1 MQLER
6 YFIYLY
12 LHDDKEEAVPQGD
25 SLKLYKELQERQE
38 IVKRVAD
45 MEQMEQY
52 AFMKQEIT
60 DVKNC
65 LAMGLYTMS
74 GTAFQELAENRMQY
88 FASAYQANCVI
99 SEEIAKRELQLRG
112 NKEQIRAGF
121 LEYFRTDIL
130 AGIPTENLQTFREK
144 VQKCMENDKLC
155 DAVQDFDTLLGAVS
169 SDDLSAEERQGA
181 AVTRKDLEK
190 LIAGSNQEFL
200 KEYNQLDDKQRQL
213 FALTLM
219 IPGQFL
225 ASERLAGAK
234 LVLKDMGEDANAVQN
249 LKEQIQHYIRNEVF
263 KPEIQYGMVVE
274 RLSRGSGIVNKNI
287 FENAMTFTKL
297 CITQHRNNR
306 PKNWDRLNGRAG
318 FLNEELMLVQDEKQ
332 NQRKELVKQE
342 VASPREWLE
351 VLRKLA
357 AEDGQEEMKQVLEK
371 LDADRCKR
379 LVVLLQKRTILD
391 EPVKPEKFYNFH
403 DYVAKN
409 RRQIVFGSKDNAE
422 TSGSSQEIQVLK
434 EQIARLSSE
443 NSALKEQLA
452 SQDKGQGGGSLQK
465 KLCTVLLDGTL
476 EDVVAVQ
483 NDMNDNVLKAENIA
497 KIANAAVQ
505 SMSELGEIT
514 DSITSSLNDI
524 MESANKSRDTATVLH
539 KSVDDISNV
548 IELIKAV
555 SDQIN
560 LLALNAAIEAA
571 RAGEHGRGFA
581 VVADEVRKLA
591 EKTQKA
597 TSEVEMNINLLKQN
611 ANEMFTQSEQVEK
624 VSTDSS
630 AHITRFTEQFDK
642 LREQAHASSANS
654 AAIVSET
661 FVSLVKLDHVVFKLN
676 GYKEIFSHS
685 GKKLSDQFNCRLGK
699 WVAGDGR
706 KRFGTNVMFPQIN
719 DPHQRVHENM
729 NEAIELSARHD
740 ESYYDKIISCCQN
753 AEGGSRQLFEV
764 FKEMIAISRNNNEM
778 LAQTF
783 DETPAQ

>member
-1 MQLER
+1 M
-6 YFIYLY
+6 
-12 LHDDKEEAVPQGD
+12 
-25 SLKLYKELQERQE
+25 
-38 IVKRVAD
+38 
-45 MEQMEQY
+45 
-52 AFMKQEIT
+52 
-60 DVKNC
+60 
-65 LAMGLYTMS
+65 
-74 GTAFQELAENRMQY
+74 
-88 FASAYQANCVI
+88 
-99 SEEIAKRELQLRG
+99 
-112 NKEQIRAGF
+112 
-121 LEYFRTDIL
+121 
-130 AGIPTENLQTFREK
+130 
-144 VQKCMENDKLC
+144 
-155 DAVQDFDTLLGAVS
+155 
-169 SDDLSAEERQGA
+169 
-181 AVTRKDLEK
+181 
-190 LIAGSNQEFL
+190 
-200 KEYNQLDDKQRQL
+200 
-213 FALTLM
+213 
-219 IPGQFL
+219 
-225 ASERLAGAK
+225 
-234 LVLKDMGEDANAVQN
+234 
-249 LKEQIQHYIRNEVF
+249 
-263 KPEIQYGMVVE
+263 
-274 RLSRGSGIVNKNI
+274 
-287 FENAMTFTKL
+287 
-297 CITQHRNNR
+297 
-306 PKNWDRLNGRAG
+306 
-318 FLNEELMLVQDEKQ
+318 
-332 NQRKELVKQE
+332 
-342 VASPREWLE
+342 
-351 VLRKLA
+351 
-357 AEDGQEEMKQVLEK
+357 
-371 LDADRCKR
+371 
-379 LVVLLQKRTILD
+379 
-391 EPVKPEKFYNFH
+391 
-403 DYVAKN
+403 
-409 RRQIVFGSKDNAE
+409 FGSKDNAE

-452 SQDKGQGGGSLQK
+452 NQDKGQGGGSLQK
-465 KLCTVLLDGTL
+465 NLSPVLLDGTL

-497 KIANAAVQ
+497 KISNAAVQ

-661 FVSLVKLDHVVFKLN
+661 FVSLVKLDHIVFKLN
-676 GYKEIFSHS
+676 GYKEIFTHS

-740 ESYYDKIISCCQN
+740 ESYYDKIISCCQT
-753 AEGGSRQLFEV
+753 AEDGSRQLFEV
-764 FKEMIAISRNNNEM
+764 FKEMIAISRNNNGM
-778 LAQTF
+778 LAPTF

>member
-1 MQLER
+1 M
-6 YFIYLY
+6 
-12 LHDDKEEAVPQGD
+12 
-25 SLKLYKELQERQE
+25 
-38 IVKRVAD
+38 
-45 MEQMEQY
+45 
-52 AFMKQEIT
+52 
-60 DVKNC
+60 
-65 LAMGLYTMS
+65 
-74 GTAFQELAENRMQY
+74 
-88 FASAYQANCVI
+88 
-99 SEEIAKRELQLRG
+99 
-112 NKEQIRAGF
+112 
-121 LEYFRTDIL
+121 
-130 AGIPTENLQTFREK
+130 
-144 VQKCMENDKLC
+144 
-155 DAVQDFDTLLGAVS
+155 
-169 SDDLSAEERQGA
+169 
-181 AVTRKDLEK
+181 
-190 LIAGSNQEFL
+190 
-200 KEYNQLDDKQRQL
+200 
-213 FALTLM
+213 
-219 IPGQFL
+219 
-225 ASERLAGAK
+225 
-234 LVLKDMGEDANAVQN
+234 
-249 LKEQIQHYIRNEVF
+249 
-263 KPEIQYGMVVE
+263 
-274 RLSRGSGIVNKNI
+274 
-287 FENAMTFTKL
+287 
-297 CITQHRNNR
+297 
-306 PKNWDRLNGRAG
+306 
-318 FLNEELMLVQDEKQ
+318 
-332 NQRKELVKQE
+332 
-342 VASPREWLE
+342 
-351 VLRKLA
+351 
-357 AEDGQEEMKQVLEK
+357 
-371 LDADRCKR
+371 
-379 LVVLLQKRTILD
+379 
-391 EPVKPEKFYNFH
+391 
-403 DYVAKN
+403 
-409 RRQIVFGSKDNAE
+409 FGSKDNAE

-465 KLCTVLLDGTL
+465 NLSTVLLNGTL

-497 KIANAAVQ
+497 KISNAAVQ

-630 AHITRFTEQFDK
+630 THITRFTEQFDK

-740 ESYYDKIISCCQN
+740 ESCYDKIVSCCQN

-764 FKEMIAISRNNNEM
+764 FKEMIAISRNNNGM
-778 LAQTF
+778 LAPTF

>member
-1 MQLER
+1 M
-6 YFIYLY
+6 
-12 LHDDKEEAVPQGD
+12 
-25 SLKLYKELQERQE
+25 
-38 IVKRVAD
+38 
-45 MEQMEQY
+45 
-52 AFMKQEIT
+52 
-60 DVKNC
+60 
-65 LAMGLYTMS
+65 
-74 GTAFQELAENRMQY
+74 
-88 FASAYQANCVI
+88 
-99 SEEIAKRELQLRG
+99 
-112 NKEQIRAGF
+112 
-121 LEYFRTDIL
+121 
-130 AGIPTENLQTFREK
+130 
-144 VQKCMENDKLC
+144 
-155 DAVQDFDTLLGAVS
+155 
-169 SDDLSAEERQGA
+169 
-181 AVTRKDLEK
+181 
-190 LIAGSNQEFL
+190 
-200 KEYNQLDDKQRQL
+200 
-213 FALTLM
+213 
-219 IPGQFL
+219 
-225 ASERLAGAK
+225 
-234 LVLKDMGEDANAVQN
+234 
-249 LKEQIQHYIRNEVF
+249 
-263 KPEIQYGMVVE
+263 
-274 RLSRGSGIVNKNI
+274 
-287 FENAMTFTKL
+287 
-297 CITQHRNNR
+297 
-306 PKNWDRLNGRAG
+306 
-318 FLNEELMLVQDEKQ
+318 
-332 NQRKELVKQE
+332 
-342 VASPREWLE
+342 
-351 VLRKLA
+351 
-357 AEDGQEEMKQVLEK
+357 
-371 LDADRCKR
+371 
-379 LVVLLQKRTILD
+379 
-391 EPVKPEKFYNFH
+391 
-403 DYVAKN
+403 
-409 RRQIVFGSKDNAE
+409 FGSKDNAE

-465 KLCTVLLDGTL
+465 NLSPVLLDGTL

-497 KIANAAVQ
+497 KISNAAVQ

-661 FVSLVKLDHVVFKLN
+661 FVSLVKLDHIVFKLN
-676 GYKEIFSHS
+676 GYKEIFTHS

-740 ESYYDKIISCCQN
+740 ESYYDKIISCCQT

-778 LAQTF
+778 LAPTF

>member
-1 MQLER
+1 M
-6 YFIYLY
+6 
-12 LHDDKEEAVPQGD
+12 
-25 SLKLYKELQERQE
+25 
-38 IVKRVAD
+38 
-45 MEQMEQY
+45 
-52 AFMKQEIT
+52 
-60 DVKNC
+60 
-65 LAMGLYTMS
+65 
-74 GTAFQELAENRMQY
+74 
-88 FASAYQANCVI
+88 
-99 SEEIAKRELQLRG
+99 
-112 NKEQIRAGF
+112 
-121 LEYFRTDIL
+121 
-130 AGIPTENLQTFREK
+130 
-144 VQKCMENDKLC
+144 
-155 DAVQDFDTLLGAVS
+155 
-169 SDDLSAEERQGA
+169 
-181 AVTRKDLEK
+181 
-190 LIAGSNQEFL
+190 
-200 KEYNQLDDKQRQL
+200 
-213 FALTLM
+213 
-219 IPGQFL
+219 
-225 ASERLAGAK
+225 
-234 LVLKDMGEDANAVQN
+234 
-249 LKEQIQHYIRNEVF
+249 
-263 KPEIQYGMVVE
+263 
-274 RLSRGSGIVNKNI
+274 
-287 FENAMTFTKL
+287 
-297 CITQHRNNR
+297 
-306 PKNWDRLNGRAG
+306 
-318 FLNEELMLVQDEKQ
+318 
-332 NQRKELVKQE
+332 
-342 VASPREWLE
+342 
-351 VLRKLA
+351 
-357 AEDGQEEMKQVLEK
+357 
-371 LDADRCKR
+371 
-379 LVVLLQKRTILD
+379 
-391 EPVKPEKFYNFH
+391 
-403 DYVAKN
+403 
-409 RRQIVFGSKDNAE
+409 FGSKDNAE

-465 KLCTVLLDGTL
+465 NLSPVLLDGTL

-497 KIANAAVQ
+497 KISNAAVQ

-654 AAIVSET
+654 VAIVSET
-661 FVSLVKLDHVVFKLN
+661 FVSLVKLDHIVFKLN
-676 GYKEIFSHS
+676 GYKEIFTHS

-740 ESYYDKIISCCQN
+740 ESYYDKIISCCQT
-753 AEGGSRQLFEV
+753 AEDGSRQLFEV
-764 FKEMIAISRNNNEM
+764 FKEMIAINRNNNGM
-778 LAQTF
+778 LAPTF

>member
-1 MQLER
+1 M
-6 YFIYLY
+6 
-12 LHDDKEEAVPQGD
+12 
-25 SLKLYKELQERQE
+25 
-38 IVKRVAD
+38 
-45 MEQMEQY
+45 
-52 AFMKQEIT
+52 
-60 DVKNC
+60 
-65 LAMGLYTMS
+65 
-74 GTAFQELAENRMQY
+74 
-88 FASAYQANCVI
+88 
-99 SEEIAKRELQLRG
+99 
-112 NKEQIRAGF
+112 
-121 LEYFRTDIL
+121 
-130 AGIPTENLQTFREK
+130 
-144 VQKCMENDKLC
+144 
-155 DAVQDFDTLLGAVS
+155 
-169 SDDLSAEERQGA
+169 
-181 AVTRKDLEK
+181 
-190 LIAGSNQEFL
+190 
-200 KEYNQLDDKQRQL
+200 
-213 FALTLM
+213 
-219 IPGQFL
+219 
-225 ASERLAGAK
+225 
-234 LVLKDMGEDANAVQN
+234 
-249 LKEQIQHYIRNEVF
+249 
-263 KPEIQYGMVVE
+263 
-274 RLSRGSGIVNKNI
+274 
-287 FENAMTFTKL
+287 
-297 CITQHRNNR
+297 
-306 PKNWDRLNGRAG
+306 
-318 FLNEELMLVQDEKQ
+318 
-332 NQRKELVKQE
+332 
-342 VASPREWLE
+342 
-351 VLRKLA
+351 
-357 AEDGQEEMKQVLEK
+357 
-371 LDADRCKR
+371 
-379 LVVLLQKRTILD
+379 
-391 EPVKPEKFYNFH
+391 
-403 DYVAKN
+403 
-409 RRQIVFGSKDNAE
+409 FGSKDNAE

-452 SQDKGQGGGSLQK
+452 NQDKGQGGGSLQK

-497 KIANAAVQ
+497 KISNAAVQ

-740 ESYYDKIISCCQN
+740 ESYYDKIISCCQT
-753 AEGGSRQLFEV
+753 AEDGSRQLFEV
-764 FKEMIAISRNNNEM
+764 FKEMIAINRNNNGM
-778 LAQTF
+778 LAPTF

>member
-1 MQLER
+1 M
-6 YFIYLY
+6 
-12 LHDDKEEAVPQGD
+12 
-25 SLKLYKELQERQE
+25 
-38 IVKRVAD
+38 
-45 MEQMEQY
+45 
-52 AFMKQEIT
+52 
-60 DVKNC
+60 
-65 LAMGLYTMS
+65 
-74 GTAFQELAENRMQY
+74 
-88 FASAYQANCVI
+88 
-99 SEEIAKRELQLRG
+99 
-112 NKEQIRAGF
+112 
-121 LEYFRTDIL
+121 
-130 AGIPTENLQTFREK
+130 
-144 VQKCMENDKLC
+144 
-155 DAVQDFDTLLGAVS
+155 
-169 SDDLSAEERQGA
+169 
-181 AVTRKDLEK
+181 
-190 LIAGSNQEFL
+190 
-200 KEYNQLDDKQRQL
+200 
-213 FALTLM
+213 
-219 IPGQFL
+219 
-225 ASERLAGAK
+225 
-234 LVLKDMGEDANAVQN
+234 
-249 LKEQIQHYIRNEVF
+249 
-263 KPEIQYGMVVE
+263 
-274 RLSRGSGIVNKNI
+274 
-287 FENAMTFTKL
+287 
-297 CITQHRNNR
+297 
-306 PKNWDRLNGRAG
+306 
-318 FLNEELMLVQDEKQ
+318 
-332 NQRKELVKQE
+332 
-342 VASPREWLE
+342 
-351 VLRKLA
+351 
-357 AEDGQEEMKQVLEK
+357 
-371 LDADRCKR
+371 
-379 LVVLLQKRTILD
+379 
-391 EPVKPEKFYNFH
+391 
-403 DYVAKN
+403 
-409 RRQIVFGSKDNAE
+409 FGSKDNAE

-452 SQDKGQGGGSLQK
+452 NQDKGQGGGSLQK
-465 KLCTVLLDGTL
+465 NLSPVLLDGTL

-497 KIANAAVQ
+497 KISNAAVQ

-661 FVSLVKLDHVVFKLN
+661 FVSLVKLDHIVFKLN
-676 GYKEIFSHS
+676 GYKEIFTHS

-740 ESYYDKIISCCQN
+740 ESYYDKIISCCQT
-753 AEGGSRQLFEV
+753 AEDGSRQLFEV

-778 LAQTF
+778 LAPTF

>member
-1 MQLER
+1 M
-6 YFIYLY
+6 
-12 LHDDKEEAVPQGD
+12 
-25 SLKLYKELQERQE
+25 
-38 IVKRVAD
+38 
-45 MEQMEQY
+45 
-52 AFMKQEIT
+52 
-60 DVKNC
+60 
-65 LAMGLYTMS
+65 
-74 GTAFQELAENRMQY
+74 
-88 FASAYQANCVI
+88 
-99 SEEIAKRELQLRG
+99 
-112 NKEQIRAGF
+112 
-121 LEYFRTDIL
+121 
-130 AGIPTENLQTFREK
+130 
-144 VQKCMENDKLC
+144 
-155 DAVQDFDTLLGAVS
+155 
-169 SDDLSAEERQGA
+169 
-181 AVTRKDLEK
+181 
-190 LIAGSNQEFL
+190 
-200 KEYNQLDDKQRQL
+200 
-213 FALTLM
+213 
-219 IPGQFL
+219 
-225 ASERLAGAK
+225 
-234 LVLKDMGEDANAVQN
+234 
-249 LKEQIQHYIRNEVF
+249 
-263 KPEIQYGMVVE
+263 
-274 RLSRGSGIVNKNI
+274 
-287 FENAMTFTKL
+287 
-297 CITQHRNNR
+297 
-306 PKNWDRLNGRAG
+306 
-318 FLNEELMLVQDEKQ
+318 
-332 NQRKELVKQE
+332 
-342 VASPREWLE
+342 
-351 VLRKLA
+351 
-357 AEDGQEEMKQVLEK
+357 
-371 LDADRCKR
+371 
-379 LVVLLQKRTILD
+379 
-391 EPVKPEKFYNFH
+391 
-403 DYVAKN
+403 
-409 RRQIVFGSKDNAE
+409 FGSKDNAE

-452 SQDKGQGGGSLQK
+452 NQDKGQGGGSLQK
-465 KLCTVLLDGTL
+465 NLSPVLLDGTL

-497 KIANAAVQ
+497 KISNAAVQ

-661 FVSLVKLDHVVFKLN
+661 FVSLVKLDHIVFKLN
-676 GYKEIFSHS
+676 GYKEIFTHS

-740 ESYYDKIISCCQN
+740 ESYYDKIISCCQT
-753 AEGGSRQLFEV
+753 AEDGSRQLFEV
-764 FKEMIAISRNNNEM
+764 FKEMIAINRNNNGM
-778 LAQTF
+778 LAPTF

>member
-1 MQLER
+1 M
-6 YFIYLY
+6 
-12 LHDDKEEAVPQGD
+12 
-25 SLKLYKELQERQE
+25 
-38 IVKRVAD
+38 
-45 MEQMEQY
+45 
-52 AFMKQEIT
+52 
-60 DVKNC
+60 
-65 LAMGLYTMS
+65 
-74 GTAFQELAENRMQY
+74 
-88 FASAYQANCVI
+88 
-99 SEEIAKRELQLRG
+99 
-112 NKEQIRAGF
+112 
-121 LEYFRTDIL
+121 
-130 AGIPTENLQTFREK
+130 
-144 VQKCMENDKLC
+144 
-155 DAVQDFDTLLGAVS
+155 
-169 SDDLSAEERQGA
+169 
-181 AVTRKDLEK
+181 
-190 LIAGSNQEFL
+190 
-200 KEYNQLDDKQRQL
+200 
-213 FALTLM
+213 
-219 IPGQFL
+219 
-225 ASERLAGAK
+225 
-234 LVLKDMGEDANAVQN
+234 
-249 LKEQIQHYIRNEVF
+249 
-263 KPEIQYGMVVE
+263 
-274 RLSRGSGIVNKNI
+274 
-287 FENAMTFTKL
+287 
-297 CITQHRNNR
+297 
-306 PKNWDRLNGRAG
+306 
-318 FLNEELMLVQDEKQ
+318 
-332 NQRKELVKQE
+332 
-342 VASPREWLE
+342 
-351 VLRKLA
+351 
-357 AEDGQEEMKQVLEK
+357 
-371 LDADRCKR
+371 
-379 LVVLLQKRTILD
+379 
-391 EPVKPEKFYNFH
+391 
-403 DYVAKN
+403 
-409 RRQIVFGSKDNAE
+409 FGSKDNAE

-452 SQDKGQGGGSLQK
+452 NQDKGQGGGSLQK
-465 KLCTVLLDGTL
+465 NLCTVLLDGTL
-476 EDVVAVQ
+476 EGVVAVQ

-778 LAQTF
+778 LAPTF

>member
-1 MQLER
+1 M
-6 YFIYLY
+6 
-12 LHDDKEEAVPQGD
+12 
-25 SLKLYKELQERQE
+25 
-38 IVKRVAD
+38 
-45 MEQMEQY
+45 
-52 AFMKQEIT
+52 
-60 DVKNC
+60 
-65 LAMGLYTMS
+65 
-74 GTAFQELAENRMQY
+74 
-88 FASAYQANCVI
+88 
-99 SEEIAKRELQLRG
+99 
-112 NKEQIRAGF
+112 
-121 LEYFRTDIL
+121 
-130 AGIPTENLQTFREK
+130 
-144 VQKCMENDKLC
+144 
-155 DAVQDFDTLLGAVS
+155 
-169 SDDLSAEERQGA
+169 
-181 AVTRKDLEK
+181 
-190 LIAGSNQEFL
+190 
-200 KEYNQLDDKQRQL
+200 
-213 FALTLM
+213 
-219 IPGQFL
+219 
-225 ASERLAGAK
+225 
-234 LVLKDMGEDANAVQN
+234 
-249 LKEQIQHYIRNEVF
+249 
-263 KPEIQYGMVVE
+263 
-274 RLSRGSGIVNKNI
+274 
-287 FENAMTFTKL
+287 
-297 CITQHRNNR
+297 
-306 PKNWDRLNGRAG
+306 
-318 FLNEELMLVQDEKQ
+318 
-332 NQRKELVKQE
+332 
-342 VASPREWLE
+342 
-351 VLRKLA
+351 
-357 AEDGQEEMKQVLEK
+357 
-371 LDADRCKR
+371 
-379 LVVLLQKRTILD
+379 
-391 EPVKPEKFYNFH
+391 
-403 DYVAKN
+403 
-409 RRQIVFGSKDNAE
+409 FGSKDNTE

-465 KLCTVLLDGTL
+465 NLCTVLLDGTL

-642 LREQAHASSANS
+642 LRKQAHASSANS

-740 ESYYDKIISCCQN
+740 ESYYDKIVSCCQN

-778 LAQTF
+778 LAPTF

>member
-1 MQLER
+1 M
-6 YFIYLY
+6 
-12 LHDDKEEAVPQGD
+12 
-25 SLKLYKELQERQE
+25 
-38 IVKRVAD
+38 
-45 MEQMEQY
+45 
-52 AFMKQEIT
+52 
-60 DVKNC
+60 
-65 LAMGLYTMS
+65 
-74 GTAFQELAENRMQY
+74 
-88 FASAYQANCVI
+88 
-99 SEEIAKRELQLRG
+99 
-112 NKEQIRAGF
+112 
-121 LEYFRTDIL
+121 
-130 AGIPTENLQTFREK
+130 
-144 VQKCMENDKLC
+144 
-155 DAVQDFDTLLGAVS
+155 
-169 SDDLSAEERQGA
+169 
-181 AVTRKDLEK
+181 
-190 LIAGSNQEFL
+190 
-200 KEYNQLDDKQRQL
+200 
-213 FALTLM
+213 
-219 IPGQFL
+219 
-225 ASERLAGAK
+225 
-234 LVLKDMGEDANAVQN
+234 
-249 LKEQIQHYIRNEVF
+249 
-263 KPEIQYGMVVE
+263 
-274 RLSRGSGIVNKNI
+274 
-287 FENAMTFTKL
+287 
-297 CITQHRNNR
+297 
-306 PKNWDRLNGRAG
+306 
-318 FLNEELMLVQDEKQ
+318 
-332 NQRKELVKQE
+332 
-342 VASPREWLE
+342 
-351 VLRKLA
+351 
-357 AEDGQEEMKQVLEK
+357 
-371 LDADRCKR
+371 
-379 LVVLLQKRTILD
+379 
-391 EPVKPEKFYNFH
+391 
-403 DYVAKN
+403 
-409 RRQIVFGSKDNAE
+409 FGSKDNAE

-465 KLCTVLLDGTL
+465 NLCTVLLDGTL
-476 EDVVAVQ
+476 EDIVAVQ

-497 KIANAAVQ
+497 KISNAAVQ

-630 AHITRFTEQFDK
+630 AHITRFTEQFNK
-642 LREQAHASSANS
+642 LREQAHAGSAHS

-661 FVSLVKLDHVVFKLN
+661 FVSLVKLDHIVFKLN
-676 GYKEIFSHS
+676 GYKEIFAHS

-706 KRFGTNVMFPQIN
+706 KRFGTNVMFQQIN

-764 FKEMIAISRNNNEM
+764 FKEMIAISRNNNGM

>member
-1 MQLER
+1 M
-6 YFIYLY
+6 
-12 LHDDKEEAVPQGD
+12 
-25 SLKLYKELQERQE
+25 
-38 IVKRVAD
+38 
-45 MEQMEQY
+45 
-52 AFMKQEIT
+52 
-60 DVKNC
+60 
-65 LAMGLYTMS
+65 
-74 GTAFQELAENRMQY
+74 
-88 FASAYQANCVI
+88 
-99 SEEIAKRELQLRG
+99 
-112 NKEQIRAGF
+112 
-121 LEYFRTDIL
+121 
-130 AGIPTENLQTFREK
+130 
-144 VQKCMENDKLC
+144 
-155 DAVQDFDTLLGAVS
+155 
-169 SDDLSAEERQGA
+169 
-181 AVTRKDLEK
+181 
-190 LIAGSNQEFL
+190 
-200 KEYNQLDDKQRQL
+200 
-213 FALTLM
+213 
-219 IPGQFL
+219 
-225 ASERLAGAK
+225 
-234 LVLKDMGEDANAVQN
+234 
-249 LKEQIQHYIRNEVF
+249 
-263 KPEIQYGMVVE
+263 
-274 RLSRGSGIVNKNI
+274 
-287 FENAMTFTKL
+287 
-297 CITQHRNNR
+297 
-306 PKNWDRLNGRAG
+306 
-318 FLNEELMLVQDEKQ
+318 
-332 NQRKELVKQE
+332 
-342 VASPREWLE
+342 
-351 VLRKLA
+351 
-357 AEDGQEEMKQVLEK
+357 
-371 LDADRCKR
+371 
-379 LVVLLQKRTILD
+379 
-391 EPVKPEKFYNFH
+391 
-403 DYVAKN
+403 
-409 RRQIVFGSKDNAE
+409 FGSKDNAE

-452 SQDKGQGGGSLQK
+452 NQDKGQGGGSLQK
-465 KLCTVLLDGTL
+465 NLSPVLLDGTL

-497 KIANAAVQ
+497 KISNAAVQ

-630 AHITRFTEQFDK
+630 VHITRFTEQFDK
-642 LREQAHASSANS
+642 LREHAHASSANS

-740 ESYYDKIISCCQN
+740 ESYYDKIVSCCQT
-753 AEGGSRQLFEV
+753 AEDGSRQLFEV
-764 FKEMIAISRNNNEM
+764 FKEMIAINRNNNGM
-778 LAQTF
+778 LAPTF

>member
-1 MQLER
+1 M
-6 YFIYLY
+6 
-12 LHDDKEEAVPQGD
+12 
-25 SLKLYKELQERQE
+25 
-38 IVKRVAD
+38 
-45 MEQMEQY
+45 
-52 AFMKQEIT
+52 
-60 DVKNC
+60 
-65 LAMGLYTMS
+65 
-74 GTAFQELAENRMQY
+74 
-88 FASAYQANCVI
+88 
-99 SEEIAKRELQLRG
+99 
-112 NKEQIRAGF
+112 
-121 LEYFRTDIL
+121 
-130 AGIPTENLQTFREK
+130 
-144 VQKCMENDKLC
+144 
-155 DAVQDFDTLLGAVS
+155 
-169 SDDLSAEERQGA
+169 
-181 AVTRKDLEK
+181 
-190 LIAGSNQEFL
+190 
-200 KEYNQLDDKQRQL
+200 
-213 FALTLM
+213 
-219 IPGQFL
+219 
-225 ASERLAGAK
+225 
-234 LVLKDMGEDANAVQN
+234 
-249 LKEQIQHYIRNEVF
+249 
-263 KPEIQYGMVVE
+263 
-274 RLSRGSGIVNKNI
+274 
-287 FENAMTFTKL
+287 
-297 CITQHRNNR
+297 
-306 PKNWDRLNGRAG
+306 
-318 FLNEELMLVQDEKQ
+318 
-332 NQRKELVKQE
+332 
-342 VASPREWLE
+342 
-351 VLRKLA
+351 
-357 AEDGQEEMKQVLEK
+357 
-371 LDADRCKR
+371 
-379 LVVLLQKRTILD
+379 
-391 EPVKPEKFYNFH
+391 
-403 DYVAKN
+403 
-409 RRQIVFGSKDNAE
+409 FGSKDNAE

-452 SQDKGQGGGSLQK
+452 NQDKGQGGGSLQK

-497 KIANAAVQ
+497 KISNAAVQ

-740 ESYYDKIISCCQN
+740 ESYYDKIVSCCQT
-753 AEGGSRQLFEV
+753 AEDGSRQLFEV
-764 FKEMIAISRNNNEM
+764 FKEMIAISRNNNGM
-778 LAQTF
+778 LAPTF

>member
-1 MQLER
+1 M
-6 YFIYLY
+6 
-12 LHDDKEEAVPQGD
+12 
-25 SLKLYKELQERQE
+25 
-38 IVKRVAD
+38 
-45 MEQMEQY
+45 
-52 AFMKQEIT
+52 
-60 DVKNC
+60 
-65 LAMGLYTMS
+65 
-74 GTAFQELAENRMQY
+74 
-88 FASAYQANCVI
+88 
-99 SEEIAKRELQLRG
+99 
-112 NKEQIRAGF
+112 
-121 LEYFRTDIL
+121 
-130 AGIPTENLQTFREK
+130 
-144 VQKCMENDKLC
+144 
-155 DAVQDFDTLLGAVS
+155 
-169 SDDLSAEERQGA
+169 
-181 AVTRKDLEK
+181 
-190 LIAGSNQEFL
+190 
-200 KEYNQLDDKQRQL
+200 
-213 FALTLM
+213 
-219 IPGQFL
+219 
-225 ASERLAGAK
+225 
-234 LVLKDMGEDANAVQN
+234 
-249 LKEQIQHYIRNEVF
+249 
-263 KPEIQYGMVVE
+263 
-274 RLSRGSGIVNKNI
+274 
-287 FENAMTFTKL
+287 
-297 CITQHRNNR
+297 
-306 PKNWDRLNGRAG
+306 
-318 FLNEELMLVQDEKQ
+318 
-332 NQRKELVKQE
+332 
-342 VASPREWLE
+342 
-351 VLRKLA
+351 
-357 AEDGQEEMKQVLEK
+357 
-371 LDADRCKR
+371 
-379 LVVLLQKRTILD
+379 
-391 EPVKPEKFYNFH
+391 
-403 DYVAKN
+403 
-409 RRQIVFGSKDNAE
+409 FGSKDNAE

-497 KIANAAVQ
+497 KISNAAVQ
-505 SMSELGEIT
+505 SMNELGEIT

-642 LREQAHASSANS
+642 LREHAHASSANS

-661 FVSLVKLDHVVFKLN
+661 FVSLVKLDHIVFKLN
-676 GYKEIFSHS
+676 GYKEIFTHS

-740 ESYYDKIISCCQN
+740 ESYYDKIVSCCQT
-753 AEGGSRQLFEV
+753 AESGSRQLFEV

-778 LAQTF
+778 LAPTF

>member
-1 MQLER
+1 M
-6 YFIYLY
+6 
-12 LHDDKEEAVPQGD
+12 
-25 SLKLYKELQERQE
+25 
-38 IVKRVAD
+38 
-45 MEQMEQY
+45 
-52 AFMKQEIT
+52 
-60 DVKNC
+60 
-65 LAMGLYTMS
+65 
-74 GTAFQELAENRMQY
+74 
-88 FASAYQANCVI
+88 
-99 SEEIAKRELQLRG
+99 
-112 NKEQIRAGF
+112 
-121 LEYFRTDIL
+121 
-130 AGIPTENLQTFREK
+130 
-144 VQKCMENDKLC
+144 
-155 DAVQDFDTLLGAVS
+155 
-169 SDDLSAEERQGA
+169 
-181 AVTRKDLEK
+181 
-190 LIAGSNQEFL
+190 
-200 KEYNQLDDKQRQL
+200 
-213 FALTLM
+213 
-219 IPGQFL
+219 
-225 ASERLAGAK
+225 
-234 LVLKDMGEDANAVQN
+234 
-249 LKEQIQHYIRNEVF
+249 
-263 KPEIQYGMVVE
+263 
-274 RLSRGSGIVNKNI
+274 
-287 FENAMTFTKL
+287 
-297 CITQHRNNR
+297 
-306 PKNWDRLNGRAG
+306 
-318 FLNEELMLVQDEKQ
+318 
-332 NQRKELVKQE
+332 
-342 VASPREWLE
+342 
-351 VLRKLA
+351 
-357 AEDGQEEMKQVLEK
+357 
-371 LDADRCKR
+371 
-379 LVVLLQKRTILD
+379 
-391 EPVKPEKFYNFH
+391 
-403 DYVAKN
+403 
-409 RRQIVFGSKDNAE
+409 FGSKDNAE

-434 EQIARLSSE
+434 EQVARLSSE

-452 SQDKGQGGGSLQK
+452 NQDKGQGGGSLQK
-465 KLCTVLLDGTL
+465 NLSPVLLDGTL

-497 KIANAAVQ
+497 KISNAAVQ

-661 FVSLVKLDHVVFKLN
+661 FVSLVKLDHIVFKLN
-676 GYKEIFSHS
+676 GYKEIFTHS

-740 ESYYDKIISCCQN
+740 ESYYDKIISCCQT
-753 AEGGSRQLFEV
+753 AEDGSRQLFEV
-764 FKEMIAISRNNNEM
+764 FKEMIAINRNNNGM
-778 LAQTF
+778 LAPTF

>member
-1 MQLER
+1 M
-6 YFIYLY
+6 
-12 LHDDKEEAVPQGD
+12 
-25 SLKLYKELQERQE
+25 
-38 IVKRVAD
+38 
-45 MEQMEQY
+45 
-52 AFMKQEIT
+52 
-60 DVKNC
+60 
-65 LAMGLYTMS
+65 
-74 GTAFQELAENRMQY
+74 
-88 FASAYQANCVI
+88 
-99 SEEIAKRELQLRG
+99 
-112 NKEQIRAGF
+112 
-121 LEYFRTDIL
+121 
-130 AGIPTENLQTFREK
+130 
-144 VQKCMENDKLC
+144 
-155 DAVQDFDTLLGAVS
+155 
-169 SDDLSAEERQGA
+169 
-181 AVTRKDLEK
+181 
-190 LIAGSNQEFL
+190 
-200 KEYNQLDDKQRQL
+200 
-213 FALTLM
+213 
-219 IPGQFL
+219 
-225 ASERLAGAK
+225 
-234 LVLKDMGEDANAVQN
+234 
-249 LKEQIQHYIRNEVF
+249 
-263 KPEIQYGMVVE
+263 
-274 RLSRGSGIVNKNI
+274 
-287 FENAMTFTKL
+287 
-297 CITQHRNNR
+297 
-306 PKNWDRLNGRAG
+306 
-318 FLNEELMLVQDEKQ
+318 
-332 NQRKELVKQE
+332 
-342 VASPREWLE
+342 
-351 VLRKLA
+351 
-357 AEDGQEEMKQVLEK
+357 
-371 LDADRCKR
+371 
-379 LVVLLQKRTILD
+379 
-391 EPVKPEKFYNFH
+391 
-403 DYVAKN
+403 
-409 RRQIVFGSKDNAE
+409 FGSKDNAE

-465 KLCTVLLDGTL
+465 NLSPVLLDGTL

-497 KIANAAVQ
+497 KISNAAVQ

-661 FVSLVKLDHVVFKLN
+661 FVSLVKLDHIVFKLN
-676 GYKEIFSHS
+676 GYKEIFTHS

-740 ESYYDKIISCCQN
+740 ESYYDKIISCCQT
-753 AEGGSRQLFEV
+753 AEDGSRQLFEV
-764 FKEMIAISRNNNEM
+764 FKEMIAINRNNNGM
-778 LAQTF
+778 LAPTF

>member
-1 MQLER
+1 M
-6 YFIYLY
+6 
-12 LHDDKEEAVPQGD
+12 
-25 SLKLYKELQERQE
+25 
-38 IVKRVAD
+38 
-45 MEQMEQY
+45 
-52 AFMKQEIT
+52 
-60 DVKNC
+60 
-65 LAMGLYTMS
+65 
-74 GTAFQELAENRMQY
+74 
-88 FASAYQANCVI
+88 
-99 SEEIAKRELQLRG
+99 
-112 NKEQIRAGF
+112 
-121 LEYFRTDIL
+121 
-130 AGIPTENLQTFREK
+130 
-144 VQKCMENDKLC
+144 
-155 DAVQDFDTLLGAVS
+155 
-169 SDDLSAEERQGA
+169 
-181 AVTRKDLEK
+181 
-190 LIAGSNQEFL
+190 
-200 KEYNQLDDKQRQL
+200 
-213 FALTLM
+213 
-219 IPGQFL
+219 
-225 ASERLAGAK
+225 
-234 LVLKDMGEDANAVQN
+234 
-249 LKEQIQHYIRNEVF
+249 
-263 KPEIQYGMVVE
+263 
-274 RLSRGSGIVNKNI
+274 
-287 FENAMTFTKL
+287 
-297 CITQHRNNR
+297 
-306 PKNWDRLNGRAG
+306 
-318 FLNEELMLVQDEKQ
+318 
-332 NQRKELVKQE
+332 
-342 VASPREWLE
+342 
-351 VLRKLA
+351 
-357 AEDGQEEMKQVLEK
+357 
-371 LDADRCKR
+371 
-379 LVVLLQKRTILD
+379 
-391 EPVKPEKFYNFH
+391 
-403 DYVAKN
+403 
-409 RRQIVFGSKDNAE
+409 FGSKDNAE

-452 SQDKGQGGGSLQK
+452 NQDKGQGGGSLQK

-497 KIANAAVQ
+497 KISNAAVQ

-740 ESYYDKIISCCQN
+740 ESYYDKIVSCCQT
-753 AEGGSRQLFEV
+753 AEDGSRQLFEV
-764 FKEMIAISRNNNEM
+764 FKEMIAISRNNNGM
-778 LAQTF
+778 FAPTF